1 MNILQPGL
9 YLCNPQTECSKEF
22 QNMIDHWLK
31 NIFKEIIDKSRI
43 FFIYIIDTSKRQNF
57 FHVLI
62 FKGKYLTSQVR
73 HTTIVVQLKQK

>member
-1 MNILQPGL
+1 
-9 YLCNPQTECSKEF
+9 
-22 QNMIDHWLK
+22 MIDHWLK

-73 HTTIVVQLKQK
+73 HTTIVY